1 MAERRLLAAAVLL
14 GLALAAAGGYAKF
27 AGAAGGEPG
36 SAADPLVTKSYV
48 EEYVANYVQKALQNV
63 QGPAWQV
70 KVVPAGRS
78 FLGGAGTE
86 FILRAGTAVAVDPT
100 GNGIPDVTAGT
111 SLPAGQ
117 PVAANHLYIVPRDDG
132 RGFLAKSEVV
142 VMYRGR
148 ELQK

>member
-1 MAERRLLAAAVLL
+1 MHEKRLWAAAVLL
-14 GLALAAAGGYAKF
+14 VLLAAAGGYAAF
-27 AGAAGGEPG
+27 AGASGGDPG

-48 EEYVANYVQKALQNV
+48 EEYVAGYVQKALQNL

-70 KVVPAGRS
+70 KVVPAGQA
-78 FLGGAGTE
+78 FLGAAGTE
-86 FILRAGTAVAVDPT
+86 FILRSGVAVAVDPT

-117 PVAANHLYIVPRDDG
+117 SVAANHLYIIPRDDG
-132 RGFLAKSEVV
+132 RGFLARSEVV

-148 ELQK
+148 ELSK